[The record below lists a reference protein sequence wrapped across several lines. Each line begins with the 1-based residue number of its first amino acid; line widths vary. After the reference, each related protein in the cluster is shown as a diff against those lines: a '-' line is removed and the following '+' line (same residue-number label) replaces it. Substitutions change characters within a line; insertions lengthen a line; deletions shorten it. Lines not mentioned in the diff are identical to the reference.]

1 VGAAGAAAALVP
13 MPACEKPVAPATML
27 ERFDSCMLPIGN
39 VARIL
44 LQDRGG
50 TDLLS
55 VRIHQYFK
63 NLK

>member
-1 VGAAGAAAALVP
+1 LGGWGCGGFSA
-13 MPACEKPVAPATML
+13 MPACEKPAALATML
-27 ERFDSCMLPIGN
+27 ERVDSCMLPIGN

-55 VRIHQYFK
+55 VGIHQYFK